1 MKKLLNVIVLAAM
14 VAGAYY
20 GLEFFRKQK
29 AEEVKPEIIRPVK
42 TVTLGKGEE
51 GVWRYYGTLQGGKR
65 VDLSFRVSGPLK
77 QILVDK
83 GASVKKNDLLATLDP
98 RDFQTQLKQA
108 QSNQAQAQAQY
119 NDAQTNFKR
128 YENLYKQKAVSK
140 SQYDTQKT
148 QVDVARSALNA
159 AAAQTAAIRD
169 SLKDTELRAPFD
181 GVIADRMV
189 ENFQDVTAKQ
199 PIFSLQDI
207 ATLDIVFNVPDSDV
221 IWSSQAA
228 AAKAEANGSD
238 IEKVK
243 TADLYVIQAR
253 FDALP
258 DRAFPLTIKEFVM
271 QADPNTN
278 TFPVTA
284 SMPQQKDVALLPGMA
299 ATVEI
304 LPKDANVTTAA
315 FIVPATALI
324 HETKS
329 RGMGANFVWLYKA
342 AFGEETGEVRR
353 VAVTTGLPRNDGSV
367 EISGAALTN
376 GDRVVTAGAHLLR
389 EGQKV
394 RLMDIQ
400 Q

>member
-29 AEEVKPEIIRPVK
+29 ADEAKPEIIRPVK
-42 TVTLGKGEE
+42 TVTLGKGEG

-65 VDLSFRVSGPLK
+65 VELSFRVSGPLK

-181 GVIADRMV
+181 GVIAGRMV

-199 PIFSLQDI
+199 PIFSLQDL

-221 IWSSQAA
+221 IWASQVQAA
-228 AAKAEANGSD
+228 NEEAEKEAGKAPNGD
-238 IEKVK
+238 HF
-243 TADLYVIQAR
+243 TIQAR
-253 FDALP
+253 FDAMP
-258 DRAFPLTIKEFVM
+258 ERVFPLKIKEFVL

-278 TFPVTA
+278 TFPLTA
-284 SMPQQKDVALLPGMA
+284 TMPQQKDVALLPGMA

-304 LPKDANVTTAA
+304 IPKNMKETGSA

-324 HETKS
+324 HESKS
-329 RGMGANFVWLYKA
+329 QGKGANFVWLYKA

-353 VAVTTGLPRNDGSV
+353 VAVNTGMPRNDGSV

-376 GDRVVTAGAHLLR
+376 GDRVVTAGAHLLK

-394 RLMDIQ
+394 RLMDNQ